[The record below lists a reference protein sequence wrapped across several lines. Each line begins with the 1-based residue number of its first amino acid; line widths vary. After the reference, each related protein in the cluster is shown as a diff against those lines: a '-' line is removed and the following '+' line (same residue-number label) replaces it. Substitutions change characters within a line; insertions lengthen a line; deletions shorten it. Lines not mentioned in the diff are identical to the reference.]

1 MHILHYNDEE
11 KQLHRYLKERG
22 QANRIL
28 PADGDVFGLV
38 RDRTFDAAF
47 VGLHPHGLQ
56 LIRGLHRRNPD
67 CLVTIITSDRN
78 TRMAVEAMKL
88 GAFDYLL
95 SPLDFTEVERT
106 VLMMMREH
114 ESQRERHSLE
124 GQLSDAQRENG
135 GPRSRRL
142 GGAGRAPPPPTA
154 RNHSPRL
161 ADALAQAEAAAIR
174 HALGETGNLSEAAR
188 LLAISRTTLYAKMRA
203 YKISAPAAPS
213 HSGDG

>member
-124 GQLSDAQRENG
+124 GQLSDAQKENDSPRNRRVAG
-135 GPRSRRL
+135 G
-142 GGAGRAPPPPTA
+142 GRPPH
-154 RNHSPRL
+154 RNHSARL
-161 ADALAQAEAAAIR
+161 ADVLAQAEAAAIR

-203 YKISAPAAPS
+203 YKILPPAAPS
-213 HSGDG
+213 HSGGG